1 MKFRF
6 SILIVL
12 VMVIAAATY
21 AQGKPTE
28 ATMIIRVEKTAVRA
42 GPSFASPVLLFAAY
56 RTPVAVVQIENDWV
70 LGFVQGLSK
79 PGYIH
84 ISALAPAKVNL
95 SSDAASAPPPLQ
107 ESEIV
112 LAGKGFSSTLES
124 ALKDGNAFNFDAVD
138 EMEKLSYSFAE
149 CLAFIQGI
157 DVSPGEL

>member
-1 MKFRF
+1 MKHRF

-12 VMVIAAATY
+12 VVMIAVATY
-21 AQGKPTE
+21 AQQKPAE
-28 ATMIIRVEKTAVRA
+28 VTMLVRVEKTAVRA
-42 GPSFASPVLLFAAY
+42 APSFVSPVLLFASY
-56 RTPVAVVQIENDWV
+56 RTPVAVVRIENGWV

-84 ISALAPAKVNL
+84 MSALVPAKVSL

-124 ALKDGNAFNFDAVD
+124 ALKEGNAFNFDAVD
-138 EMEKLSYSFAE
+138 EMEKLTYSFAE

-157 DVSPGEL
+157 DFSPGEL